1 MLFLQKIFCSST
13 EPRYVFCPLSTIFAG
28 LLFQNHLASQ
38 SQISCGASIIR
49 GNKSVYTRSGHMT
62 KVDATPIYG
71 KSLYRNG
78 QMILNLVMEHQCL
91 KLHKLYINDDPG
103 LTMICCTARSNLV
116 TSVAG
121 VHMGKTCIKSFNGRN
136 KHQV

>member
-1 MLFLQKIFCSST
+1 
-13 EPRYVFCPLSTIFAG
+13 
-28 LLFQNHLASQ
+28 
-38 SQISCGASIIR
+38 
-49 GNKSVYTRSGHMT
+49 MT

-91 KLHKLYINDDPG
+91 KLYKLYINDDPG

-121 VHMGKTCIKSFNGRN
+121 VHMGKT
-136 KHQV
+136 